1 LTGIIS
7 KAKYNINIIMT
18 VLNRTENDFVT
29 VSEHCVINSINAWS
43 GTVHSPKVKGVSM
56 VFQTDYID
64 KDVD

>member
-1 LTGIIS
+1 
-7 KAKYNINIIMT
+7 MT